1 MNNKQLSFIFTE
13 ILIRILLNLQHKCQS
28 DLEDHQMNPK
38 ENPDE
43 KEIKIANPDVAG
55 IKNAKNN
62 DTAIISLKNTVAA
75 PKNRTKWPNVLVRK
89 VRIRINAVQ
98 LESKLEKSNSYVR
111 MAQRPVKKS
120 SWYESVVVRKII
132 GAEKY
137 L

>member
-1 MNNKQLSFIFTE
+1 
-13 ILIRILLNLQHKCQS
+13 
-28 DLEDHQMNPK
+28 MNPK

-62 DTAIISLKNTVAA
+62 DTAIISLKNMVAA
-75 PKNRTKWPNVLVRK
+75 PKNRTKWPNVSVRK

-132 GAEKY
+132 GAGKY